1 MANRYR
7 PISGLQQTTKRNSIF
22 VFYIE
27 MLQIVSNKYLKFL
40 SRQGFFQLY
49 PIHTKEKDSSIRSH
63 EKINEVPTSSA
74 TGRHTRHRMGLES
87 IRADRKRRSGIRLS
101 GCSLRSCGPIAAEG
115 LAHAPSETFR
125 RTRCHGTAPKR
136 RVLPRPITSPMGLG
150 PKAPIRGGQRR
161 PGRACFACQTDGR
174 HCIDREVPIDGGAR
188 FVSSAIEIAKSCA
201 VPTSQIGGE
210 RTFHENSD
218 HQSACCQLR

>member
-7 PISGLQQTTKRNSIF
+7 PIFELQQTTKRNSIF
-22 VFYIE
+22 VLYIE

-74 TGRHTRHRMGLES
+74 TRQHTRHRMGLES
-87 IRADRKRRSGIRLS
+87 IRADRKRRSGIRRS

-136 RVLPRPITSPMGLG
+136 RVLPRPITSPMGAG
-150 PKAPIRGGQRR
+150 PDGSDKGRSAPARPSMLRLPDRR
-161 PGRACFACQTDGR
+161 ASLYRPRSTDRWRRALCFKR
-174 HCIDREVPIDGGAR
+174 DRNR
-188 FVSSAIEIAKSCA
+188 
-201 VPTSQIGGE
+201 QILC
-210 RTFHENSD
+210 RP
-218 HQSACCQLR
+218 HQPDRRRADIS